1 MIANQVMEVMEF
13 RMESNTCLIRLLE
26 KMLEKC
32 PASYSLRHLSCLNP
46 VKMASNKEACSAKF
60 KKVLILLVN
69 AESVALSCN
78 SLLFFDRIPVFG
90 SERFANFQS
99 VEDRVDTLF
108 FECMANESYKS
119 LFSVV
124 KLILICE

>member
-13 RMESNTCLIRLLE
+13 RMESKTCLIRLLE

-69 AESVALSCN
+69 AESVKEDECN
-78 SLLFFDRIPVFG
+78 TLLQQ
-90 SERFANFQS
+90 FAVLGQNSSF
-99 VEDRVDTLF
+99 RVT
-108 FECMANESYKS
+108 K
-119 LFSVV
+119 
-124 KLILICE
+124 IC